1 MPPSRC
7 VTIHRT
13 VGDLF
18 QAASDSTYEAI
29 AEFRE
34 EFDLR
39 PPRWRECWTTDEN
52 FMGSDDRIVWR
63 YEAMFFPALANRLD
77 REYQVFNQY
86 RPTDDELAKV
96 WPRITVI
103 EFIEHESK
111 AIAP

>member
-7 VTIHRT
+7 VTVHRT

-39 PPRWRECWTTDEN
+39 PPRWIERWTADEN

-63 YEAMFFPALANRLD
+63 YEAMFFPALAH
-77 REYQVFNQY
+77 